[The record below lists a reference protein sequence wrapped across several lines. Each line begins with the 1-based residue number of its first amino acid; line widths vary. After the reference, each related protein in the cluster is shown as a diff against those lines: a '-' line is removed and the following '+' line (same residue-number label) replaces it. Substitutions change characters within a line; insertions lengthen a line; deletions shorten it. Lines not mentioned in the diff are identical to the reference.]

1 MLLLERRKEGRGQV
15 QKGEEI
21 LHSLAMQQQ
30 QQQQPTSDPAR
41 QARDGVAKKKR
52 KTSPRTPHH
61 IEKKS
66 NGTKYLCCR
75 IILPF
80 LLEKQNLIM
89 TNLTRRRGQ
98 GKKLIR

>member
-30 QQQQPTSDPAR
+30 QQKQQPTSDPAR

-52 KTSPRTPHH
+52 KTFPARRITSRKNRMGRN
-61 IEKKS
+61 ICAAAL
-66 NGTKYLCCR
+66 YCR
-75 IILPF
+75 F
-80 LLEKQNLIM
+80 YWRNK
-89 TNLTRRRGQ
+89 T
-98 GKKLIR
+98 